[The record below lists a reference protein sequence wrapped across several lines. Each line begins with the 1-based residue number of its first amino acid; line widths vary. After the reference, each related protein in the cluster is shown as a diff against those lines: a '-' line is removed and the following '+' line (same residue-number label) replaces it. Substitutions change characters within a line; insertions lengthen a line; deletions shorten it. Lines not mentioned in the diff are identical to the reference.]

1 MFSFWPAVLI
11 LAGLLLYPVATLIW
25 VMSVRRLERKLSRP
39 LEDEERTGQRN
50 RAWIL
55 AVFLCL
61 LFSFLFNLSMVGSG
75 IGDG

>member
-11 LAGLLLYPVATLIW
+11 LAGLLLYPVATMIW

-39 LEDEERTGQRN
+39 LDEHERTGQKN

-55 AVFLCL
+55 ATFLCL
-61 LFSFLFNLSMVGSG
+61 LFSFLFNISMVSSG
-75 IGDG
+75 IGNG